1 VEVTPARL
9 FHFMDEYLY
18 ALMEDQSSI
27 QNLDYLRQLI
37 AETRGIQPF
46 DDLERL
52 RMFSGMGVGTD
63 IATSEDR

>member
-1 VEVTPARL
+1 
-9 FHFMDEYLY
+9 MN
-18 ALMEDQSSI
+18 DQGAI

-37 AETRGIQPF
+37 AETRGDQPI

-52 RMFSGMGVGTD
+52 RMFYGMGVGTD